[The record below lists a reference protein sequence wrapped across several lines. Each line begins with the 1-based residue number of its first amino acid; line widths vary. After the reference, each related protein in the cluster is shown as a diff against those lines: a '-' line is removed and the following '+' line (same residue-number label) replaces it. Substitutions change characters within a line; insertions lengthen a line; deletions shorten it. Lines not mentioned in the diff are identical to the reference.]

1 MKTFYNQS
9 TLYTCLA
16 AFLITASLN
25 SAIAQPDPIEPGI
38 VCDISADE
46 VMSYLPKK
54 RKDGS
59 TIPAAYATE
68 SNALGVPT
76 DSDIPGP
83 INFVA
88 LGFGG
93 EITLRLSAPLADAKG
108 NDFEVVETSY
118 NTVCRRYPEKAMIYV
133 SQDNCNFVCLGEAC
147 HNTQFDLAGS
157 GLSWIQ
163 YVKIHDVSPIES
175 PQFDF
180 ATANGYDV
188 DGIKCLHGI
197 VEENP
202 VVNSEFVAGTPRTAI
217 NYIPTAPETIAA
229 SRLNPANATGEPEGG
244 NGSPV
249 TFTSLGFGGEITLVF
264 DYIVFDQE
272 GPDLYVTE
280 TSGSSNYPERAQFY
294 GSSCGSDWV
303 ELTTTEDGFTL
314 TQDGW
319 IDFNGSLYGLKY
331 LRIVDRSA
339 RSQFGGGADGYDVDG
354 VVAINSSNCSSI
366 DEVAF
371 RTSAIEYGVIDEL
384 PNADVYPNPF
394 NEMIKVSVF
403 TTKENE
409 KVEVS
414 IFTVEGRQVIS
425 TSFFA
430 NSAETNEFV
439 IPTQNLSNGIYLLEI
454 NSISSGK
461 QTRRI
466 VKN

>member
-59 TIPAAYATE
+59 TIPAAFATE

-93 EITLRLSAPLADAKG
+93 EITLKLSAPIADAKG

-202 VVNSEFVAGTPRTAI
+202 VLNSEFVAGTPRTAI
-217 NYIPTAPETIAA
+217 NFLPSSPETIAE
-229 SRLNPANATGEPEGG
+229 SRLNPENATGEPEGG
-244 NGSPV
+244 NGNPV

-354 VVAINSSNCSSI
+354 VVAINSNNCASI
-366 DEVAF
+366 EDVAF
-371 RTSAIEYGVIDEL
+371 RTSAVEYGVIDEL
-384 PNADVYPNPF
+384 PMADVYPNPF
-394 NEMIKVSVF
+394 NDNIKISIFSNDV
-403 TTKENE
+403 NE

-414 IFTVEGRQVIS
+414 LYTIEGRQVIS
-425 TSFFA
+425 TTFYP
-430 NSAETNEFV
+430 NSTESNEFV
-439 IPTQNLSNGIYLLEI
+439 LPTQDLLKGIYLLEI
-454 NSISSGK
+454 NSVSGGK

-466 VKN
+466 VKS